1 MLRYV
6 LNVLMMLALAVWIG
20 SLVFFGAGVASTLFG
35 SGVLPDRT
43 MAGAV
48 NSAILGR
55 LGVIELISGVL
66 LFSGALYMAFRG
78 RRWENWAV
86 FALSIIMLATAAYY
100 TTILFPEMDALRTAI
115 GSFEQ
120 VAAEKA
126 PLREAFNRGHQL
138 YSTLVKGVL
147 FAGVLTL
154 VLNTISLV
162 RTGNAVAPRR
172 NRKGVAE
179 TGRGKLPVNG
189 TAGGERFSANPAT
202 VDPSGAVKETAALTA
217 GERL

>member
-55 LGVIELISGVL
+55 LGVIEL
-66 LFSGALYMAFRG
+66 MAFRG